1 MKDNILSICL
11 GNNNGKLCGSKN
23 DSILFLNY
31 LNLLYSKKN
40 LIQNWYKPKLFL
52 DENVAED
59 NIKKYISNFKEKID
73 IVLVYYSGH
82 GFRDGK
88 INIKTNEEKM
98 VISDY
103 SLIKLINDSIKND
116 IILYIIL
123 DCCYAGSFK
132 IIPYNQIKKINL
144 ITSCGS
150 KNVSYESIISEKV
163 LLNNIEISEYKNKI
177 SKIDNKI
184 IVGIF
189 TFNLLDQLYKN
200 NFDNINSWYKVFNTL
215 DVWKKMYLVSNQ
227 KPVFFWE

>member
-11 GNNNGKLCGSKN
+11 GNNNGKLGGSKN

-31 LNLLYSKKN
+31 LNLLYSKNN
-40 LIQNWYKPKLFL
+40 LIQNWCKPKLFL

-73 IVLVYYSGH
+73 IVLLYYSGH

-88 INIKTNEEKM
+88 INIKTSEEKM
-98 VISDY
+98 IISDY

-132 IIPYNQIKKINL
+132 IIPYNKIKKINL

-163 LLNNIEISEYKNKI
+163 LLNNIEISKYKNKI
-177 SKIDNKI
+177 SKMDNNI
-184 IVGIF
+184 ILGIF

-200 NFDNINSWYKVFNTL
+200 NFNNISSWYKVFSAL
-215 DVWKKMYLVSNQ
+215 DVWKKLYLISNQ
-227 KPVFFWE
+227 TPVFFWE